1 MRKLLNNTKEACS
14 LDNLSHMAKQVATPY
29 RHGDRYEAVSDVFID
44 GFEIKLGPVS
54 KRAAN
59 QYIYVMKNE
68 IQKKT

>member
-1 MRKLLNNTKEACS
+1 MRKLLNNTEEACS

-29 RHGDRYEAVSDVFID
+29 RRGDRYEAVSDVFID

-59 QYIYVMKNE
+59 
-68 IQKKT
+68 

>member
-1 MRKLLNNTKEACS
+1 MRKLLNNTDAAYS

-29 RHGDRYEAVSDVFID
+29 RQGDRYETVSDVFID

-59 QYIYVMKNE
+59 
-68 IQKKT
+68 

>member
-1 MRKLLNNTKEACS
+1 M

-29 RHGDRYEAVSDVFID
+29 RRGDRYEAVSDVFID

-59 QYIYVMKNE
+59 
-68 IQKKT
+68 